1 MAHRRSIAALV
12 LALVFSLACG
22 GTSTSRGPLKSGTLT
37 HISYDGK
44 YLEIPAFDSAQVD
57 IYEEFVVI
65 HGLWEN
71 DPTQLMV
78 PTHVIH
84 HMSITP

>member
-1 MAHRRSIAALV
+1 MGPPEVPWPIVAASPPSCWRSCSP
-12 LALVFSLACG
+12 SLAE
-22 GTSTSRGPLKSGTLT
+22 GPPPAGVR
-37 HISYDGK
+37 YDGK